1 MKKYLKWGLIIL
13 GSYLVVK
20 TIVSVFGVI
29 FGVNIFNTRLP
40 STSTSSYDSG
50 ALGTRGLSF
59 QAAAPTSKSNEAYY
73 AQNQSPPTTDVPAEK
88 RLVIKNGSM
97 AIVVTDVK
105 ESLRQI
111 QEAAEAK
118 GGYVVDS
125 TLSYPTEQAYGSITV
140 RIPAD
145 KLDDVMIRVRNLAL
159 KVSSEQSKADDV
171 TDEYVD
177 LSSRLKNLQATE
189 AQFLEIMKKAG
200 TVEETLQVQ
209 SELSN
214 VRGEIEQTKGR
225 MDYYEKSA
233 AMALLQVNVALDEGS
248 LPLTYAPEQQ
258 WHPAIV
264 FKRATRSML
273 GNLRSL
279 GNAAI
284 WLGVYAIIWVPVLLL
299 VIWYRR
305 RRAKAQV

>member
-20 TIVSVFGVI
+20 IVVSVFGAV
-29 FGVNIFNTRLP
+29 FGINTFSPSLTLP
-40 STSTSSYDSG
+40 PTGGSESS
-50 ALGTRGLSF
+50 ALNMRGLSS
-59 QAAAPTSKSNEAYY
+59 QVAAPAPKGSGAEL
-73 AQNQSPPTTDVPAEK
+73 AQNTPPPTTDIPAEK

-97 AIVVTDVK
+97 AIVVKDVK

-111 QEAAEAK
+111 QESAEAK
-118 GGYVVDS
+118 GGYAVDS

-140 RIPAD
+140 RIPSD
-145 KLDDVMIRVRNLAL
+145 KLDDVMLLVRNLAL

-177 LSSRLKNLQATE
+177 LTSRLRNLQATE

-209 SELSN
+209 SELSSI
-214 VRGEIEQTKGR
+214 RGQIEQTKGR

-233 AMALLQVNVALDEGS
+233 AMALLQVSVALDEGS

-258 WHPAIV
+258 WHPAII

-279 GNAAI
+279 GNIAI
-284 WLGVYAIIWVPVLLL
+284 WLGVYAILWVPILL
-299 VIWYRR
+299 VVLWYRR
-305 RRAKAQV
+305 RKRREAR